1 VKTKNKKSLISL
13 AGLFLALPFA
23 VWLWTGNDNV
33 VDKQTALESQQ
44 VPEEVNQKP
53 KLELEKTVSPTYIE
67 TLVKQETITEQDAAL
82 FYENLPGSLKGA
94 PKPAA
99 LNTDTDGNLII
110 DKRVQRLFEFFLM
123 AMGEE
128 PIENIISRIKH
139 AMRNQMNESSY
150 LQAENILEGYLQH
163 RNNVGVI
170 KNQFAE
176 IIADSGTNMNVI
188 REVKFAI
195 REARSSFLSGE
206 VISAFYSQE
215 DLYDDY
221 MMNKVD
227 ILNDASLSTEQKQL
241 QLSLLDENS
250 SSIIVQSQKQAT
262 HISTVRNT
270 VNELREYGATD
281 DEVHFYREQ
290 ELGYEVAERM
300 KALDEQRKQWQS
312 RVDQYRAELATITL
326 SGSYTPD
333 TVASLREQYFQGG
346 ELLRIQALDKNKVSA
361 SLK

>member
-1 VKTKNKKSLISL
+1 VIKNNKKSLIPL
-13 AGLFLALPFA
+13 AVLFLALPLA
-23 VWLWTGNDNV
+23 VWVWTENTNTAV
-33 VDKQTALESQQ
+33 KQAKLETKK
-44 VPEEVNQKP
+44 VPEDISQKP
-53 KLELEKTVSPTYIE
+53 KVALEKTVSPTYIAS
-67 TLVKQETITEQDAAL
+67 LVKQESITDQDAAL
-82 FYENLPGSLKGA
+82 FYENLPGSLKDA

-99 LNTDTDGNLII
+99 LNTDNAGQLII

-128 PIENIISRIKH
+128 PIENIVSRIKH
-139 AMRNQMNESSY
+139 EMQNQLNESSY

-176 IIADSGTNMNVI
+176 SIADSGTDIRVI
-188 REVKFAI
+188 REVKLAI
-195 REARSSFLSGE
+195 REARSSFLSDD
-206 VISAFYSQE
+206 VISAFYTQE

-221 MMNKVD
+221 MMTKVG

-300 KALDEQRKQWQS
+300 QALDEKRKQWQS
-312 RVDQYRAELATITL
+312 RVGQYRAELASITM
-326 SGSYTPD
+326 SGSYTRD
-333 TVASLREQYFQGG
+333 EIASLREQYFEGG
-346 ELLRIQALDKNKVSA
+346 ELLRIQALDKNSINFA
-361 SLK
+361 L